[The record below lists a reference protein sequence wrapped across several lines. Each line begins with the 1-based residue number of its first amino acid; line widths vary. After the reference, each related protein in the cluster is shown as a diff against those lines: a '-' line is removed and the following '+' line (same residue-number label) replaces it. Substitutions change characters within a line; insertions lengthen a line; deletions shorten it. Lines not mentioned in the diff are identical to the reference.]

1 MSEQNSR
8 YNASG
13 CKDETAY
20 QAINNINQENR
31 KLDKKAY
38 GIIKLAKELIR
49 FAGFDLL
56 NRIEIV
62 DKETGKEYR

>member
-1 MSEQNSR
+1 MSNDR
-8 YNASG
+8 YNSSG

-20 QAINNINQENR
+20 EAINNITREDR

-38 GIIKLAKELIR
+38 GTINLVKDLIR
-49 FAGFDLL
+49 ICGFDLL
-56 NRIEIV
+56 ERISII